1 MRDDNESSAAQ
12 VLEHESRPDNQ
23 RRLVAVTSVVL
34 AAVLAGLS
42 LLMPYVFSSFESMF
56 KELGANLPWLTQAL
70 LGVPDIAWIAFGVL
84 GAVAIIA
91 KDHVVS
97 VGAALV
103 LNAVILLVGTMFLV
117 AALVGLLV
125 PLLEITRSI
134 A

>member
-1 MRDDNESSAAQ
+1 MSDYNDSIAAED
-12 VLEHESRPDNQ
+12 LERESRPES
-23 RRLVAVTSVVL
+23 RRPLVAVTSVVL
-34 AAVLAGLS
+34 AVGMAGLS
-42 LLMPYVFSSFESMF
+42 LLMPFTLSSFESMF
-56 KELGANLPWLTQAL
+56 NDLGVKLPWLTQAL

-84 GAVAIIA
+84 GAVAIVA

-125 PLLEITRSI
+125 QLLEITRSI
-134 A
+134 E

>member
-70 LGVPDIAWIAFGVL
+70 LGVPDIVWIAV
-84 GAVAIIA
+84 GAVGVVTIVA
-91 KDHVVS
+91 KDRVVS
-97 VGAALV
+97 TGSAQAL
-103 LNAVILLVGTMFLV
+103 NTVILLVGAVFVGV
-117 AALVGLLV
+117 AVVGLFV
-125 PLLEITRSI
+125 PLLEIIRTI
-134 A
+134 E